1 MLLWPRD
8 RPHFVH
14 VSTDEH
20 LGGFHLLAILH
31 GALLEVLGEHVSVP
45 WKWTCLWHCFSKE
58 SIFGATHQNNK
69 AKWWEVGIYFR
80 TVWKGGVGNESM
92 PKYRLSELS
101 ISNQDVSVGFS
112 TLFILLEI
120 CALKV
125 LFSNILR
132 LTQSNFILRFPVATS
147 KK

>member
-1 MLLWPRD
+1 
-8 RPHFVH
+8 
-14 VSTDEH
+14 
-20 LGGFHLLAILH
+20 
-31 GALLEVLGEHVSVP
+31 
-45 WKWTCLWHCFSKE
+45 
-58 SIFGATHQNNK
+58 
-69 AKWWEVGIYFR
+69 
-80 TVWKGGVGNESM
+80 M